1 MNYYSVVPEDNR
13 FPARYNQSGES
24 PKDAA
29 IRYGM
34 DWPDAQIVTVRDDH
48 NKATR
53 FRLSL
58 HTAPGW
64 GAGTSWHSVIATEIR
79 PEELQKALEELP

>member
-1 MNYYSVVPEDNR
+1 MNYYSIVPEGNR

-53 FRLSL
+53 FRLTL

-64 GAGTSWHSVIATEIR
+64 GAGTSWHSVIATEM
-79 PEELQKALEELP
+79 PEERETK